1 MRHAGSCPDMDIL
14 RSAGFPTFLVKT
26 HLPESL
32 LVVYSCAPVRA
43 FCCLAATGILRSSE
57 FSTLEWDETS
67 RRGCMADI
75 LRVHEWSYVRSLQHM
90 CASIPD
96 IPAVIGHLDG
106 DTAISNGTFRAALAA
121 VGGICNA
128 VDRVVKGEVQ
138 QPFLLTL
145 HCCFA

>member
-1 MRHAGSCPDMDIL
+1 MHQFEGI
-14 RSAGFPTFLVKT
+14 
-26 HLPESL
+26 
-32 LVVYSCAPVRA
+32 

-138 QPFLLTL
+138 SPLLL
-145 HCCFA
+145 MPHCCFA

>member
-1 MRHAGSCPDMDIL
+1 M
-14 RSAGFPTFLVKT
+14 
-26 HLPESL
+26 
-32 LVVYSCAPVRA
+32 VYSYAFICA
-43 FCCLAATGILRSSE
+43 FCRLAATGILRSSE

-96 IPAVIGHLDG
+96 IPAVVGHLDG

-138 QPFLLTL
+138 SPFLLIP
-145 HCCFA
+145 HCC

>member
-1 MRHAGSCPDMDIL
+1 MHQFEGI
-14 RSAGFPTFLVKT
+14 
-26 HLPESL
+26 
-32 LVVYSCAPVRA
+32 

-75 LRVHEWSYVRSLQHM
+75 LRVHDWSYVRSLQHM

-96 IPAVIGHLDG
+96 IPAVVGHLDG

-138 QPFLLTL
+138 SPSILMP

>member
-1 MRHAGSCPDMDIL
+1 MHNSCNQ
-14 RSAGFPTFLVKT
+14 SVSLVRA
-26 HLPESL
+26 HPPLSL
-32 LVVYSCAPVRA
+32 FVVYSYASICA

-57 FSTLEWDETS
+57 FSTLEWNETS

-96 IPAVIGHLDG
+96 IPAVVGHLDG

-138 QPFLLTL
+138 SPVLLMP
-145 HCCFA
+145 HCCCA